1 MSNHT
6 SYLQEIT
13 YTNSFF
19 SELNPH
25 LLAYTAHIMGFE
37 IPNMQKPFTYCE
49 LGCGSG
55 FSLLTYAAANPHG
68 FFIGVDFNTHHI
80 IEAKEA
86 AKKSNLTNILFI
98 EKSIE
103 DIHHDVP
110 ECDFIVM
117 HGVYSW
123 VHTDI
128 KKSIRS
134 FIDKKLKPQGL
145 SLISY
150 NTFPGWHVYAPLR
163 MMMRE
168 YALGITDNLLEDAR
182 EGLTF
187 LEYVKSCNTEYF
199 QAVPS
204 AASLIEELSN
214 QDLRY
219 IVHEYFTEYWQ
230 PLWVREM
237 HEEMKEANVSFA
249 GTLPLFLNFGEICLP
264 EEFQQMNEHTVERTS
279 FEAFKDLI
287 RNTMFR
293 HDIFGKTYR
302 IHNEEFHDF
311 TFGIV
316 SQSKVEVDT
325 ISLPGCRVISLDD
338 HVHNQ
343 IIHTLEQGFHTV
355 HQIYEFLQDHISK
368 DTIQDALLNLVIAEQ
383 IKPLSIPF
391 LRIKSYTSLELSQHN
406 KAVLEQSLH
415 KKECVIASP
424 VSGSGI
430 IINQD
435 TAIFL
440 LATGMHG
447 IDYAPEWI
455 CEWME
460 LQGYDNSL
468 HLELQVNAQYS
479 TFMETLPF
487 WIKMG
492 VL

>member
-1 MSNHT
+1 
-6 SYLQEIT
+6 
-13 YTNSFF
+13 
-19 SELNPH
+19 
-25 LLAYTAHIMGFE
+25 
-37 IPNMQKPFTYCE
+37 
-49 LGCGSG
+49 
-55 FSLLTYAAANPHG
+55 
-68 FFIGVDFNTHHI
+68 
-80 IEAKEA
+80 
-86 AKKSNLTNILFI
+86 
-98 EKSIE
+98 
-103 DIHHDVP
+103 
-110 ECDFIVM
+110 
-117 HGVYSW
+117 
-123 VHTDI
+123 
-128 KKSIRS
+128 
-134 FIDKKLKPQGL
+134 
-145 SLISY
+145 
-150 NTFPGWHVYAPLR
+150 
-163 MMMRE
+163 
-168 YALGITDNLLEDAR
+168 
-182 EGLTF
+182 
-187 LEYVKSCNTEYF
+187 
-199 QAVPS
+199 
-204 AASLIEELSN
+204 
-214 QDLRY
+214 
-219 IVHEYFTEYWQ
+219 
-230 PLWVREM
+230 
-237 HEEMKEANVSFA
+237 
-249 GTLPLFLNFGEICLP
+249 
-264 EEFQQMNEHTVERTS
+264 
-279 FEAFKDLI
+279 
-287 RNTMFR
+287 MFR
-293 HDIFGKTYR
+293 HDIFGKSYR

-311 TFGIV
+311 PFGII

-355 HQIYEFLQDHISK
+355 HQIYEFLQGHINK